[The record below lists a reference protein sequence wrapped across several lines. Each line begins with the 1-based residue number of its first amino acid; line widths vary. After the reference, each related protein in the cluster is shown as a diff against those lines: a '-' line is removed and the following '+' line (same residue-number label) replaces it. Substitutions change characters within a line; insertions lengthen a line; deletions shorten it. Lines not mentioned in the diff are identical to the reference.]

1 MPETKEI
8 AHMAPNNAFDDLP
21 PPPARDAAPTPDQPD
36 AAPQPE
42 AHADAAP
49 TAPQAEAETTPPPE
63 AASATADT
71 TNNAPPPPRGILR
84 LGIIRGDLRIQ
95 PWQGEPATP
104 PHARLRGDDF
114 AYNLTPDAAQ
124 TVGADDDAVLYVAGL
139 MDIAIAGVEGDLVAT
154 RLPGTLDV
162 TYAAGDARLD
172 QIAGSVALREVH
184 GDATARTLG
193 DDCTIVSVQGDVH
206 LENISGVARLDSV
219 HGDANLRHSAQV
231 EVTHVHGD
239 LRAQNVAVVVVDKSV
254 HGDVTLAQ
262 VERATLRHVNGDL
275 TAIDVGSF
283 LQATKVD
290 GDVRLRAVSGQVR
303 LAEVAGDLAAQDLA
317 GGIIAEV
324 EDDAYLETRLVA
336 GQTYQVTA
344 GSVVLRARSPISA
357 QFVAQSEGGEI
368 RTQLPLTVE
377 RHRQALAGVIG
388 QGEATVTLT
397 STHGDI
403 ILDAAGAEDEPR
415 ERGKRDAGG
424 FRVHVD
430 TGPGGPRVDV
440 SGIPGMPDIPG
451 ILENLPDF
459 GAMFS
464 GWPFG
469 GESGMTDQEPP
480 RDYSEFESRM
490 RDIGERTGRAARK
503 AAEKFREYTERA
515 ARRARETDWEAVSRD
530 MRGAFERTVGELEAT
545 FREIRAEFDGEPA
558 TTGEGPQAK
567 VSGKPTA
574 QRITIEQEPVDSTAT
589 PVEPASPTVDVA
601 ARRRAILEQVRAG
614 DLTLEEADKLLGEL

>member
-1 MPETKEI
+1 MDP
-8 AHMAPNNAFDDLP
+8 NAFDDLP
-21 PPPARDAAPTPDQPD
+21 PQPTGDAVPAPDQPD
-36 AAPQPE
+36 AAPQAE
-42 AHADAAP
+42 ASTAAGHAAPHTAADA
-49 TAPQAEAETTPPPE
+49 PP
-63 AASATADT
+63 AASATAEQT
-71 TNNAPPPPRGILR
+71 TNAPPPPRGILR
-84 LGIIRGDLRIQ
+84 LGIIRGDLRVQ

-104 PHARLRGDDF
+104 PHARLRGNDF
-114 AYNLTPDAAQ
+114 AVDLTADAVQ
-124 TVGADDDAVLYVAGL
+124 TVGANDDAILHVAGML
-139 MDIAIAGVEGDLVAT
+139 DIAIAGVEGDLVAT
-154 RLPGTLDV
+154 RLPGALDV
-162 TYAAGDARLD
+162 AYVHGDATLE
-172 QIAGSVALREVH
+172 QIAGSVVLREVH

-193 DDCTIVSVQGDVH
+193 DDCTLVNVQGDAR
-206 LENISGVARLDSV
+206 LENIGGVARLDSV
-219 HGDANLRHSAQV
+219 HGDINLRHSAQV

-239 LRAQNVAVVVVDKSV
+239 LRAQNVALLAVGKTV

-262 VERATLRHVNGDL
+262 VESATMRHVKGDL
-275 TAIDVGSF
+275 TAIDIGSL
-283 LQATKVD
+283 LQATKVE

-324 EDDAYLETRLVA
+324 EDDAYLETRLAA

-403 ILDAAGAEDEPR
+403 ILDTAGAEESTR
-415 ERGKRDAGG
+415 ERGKRDASG

-451 ILENLPDF
+451 ILESLPDF
-459 GAMFS
+459 GTMFS

-469 GESGMTDQEPP
+469 GGSSMSDQQPP

-490 RDIGERTGRAARK
+490 QDIGERTGRAARK
-503 AAEKFREYTERA
+503 AAEKFREYADRA
-515 ARRARETDWEAVSRD
+515 SRRARETDWESVSRD
-530 MRGAFERTVGELEAT
+530 VRGAIERTVGELEST
-545 FREIRAEFDGEPA
+545 FKEILSEFDGDPA
-558 TTGEGPQAK
+558 TAGETPKAK
-567 VSGKPTA
+567 VNGGTTA
-574 QRITIEQEPVDSTAT
+574 QRITIEQEPIDSTAT
-589 PVEPASPTVDVA
+589 TMPPPPASPTVDVA

-614 DLTLEEADKLLGEL
+614 DLTLEEADKQLSEI